1 MARNEMRRIRILVQH
16 AEPLV
21 TLGLVTALRQHP
33 DFDVLEQGV
42 HFQADR
48 GDGLE
53 LVITDYVQALSMA
66 AGSRRKAGA
75 GPKVLVLTAQDREHD
90 IRLALE
96 SGVHGY
102 LLLGCELDELVSGV
116 RMLARGSRY
125 LCMEVAQRMADS
137 LTRHALTSR
146 ESDVLRLLARG
157 ECNKAIAR
165 ELDIAVGTVKAHVKA
180 IMDKLNATSRTQAAS
195 VANERGL
202 LDGRAPLRSE
212 PSLRFQA
219 RLPART
225 LEPAVYA

>member
-42 HFQADR
+42 GFHADR
-48 GDGLE
+48 SAGLE
-53 LVITDYVQALSMA
+53 VVITDYVQALSMA
-66 AGSRRKAGA
+66 AGSRRSAGA
-75 GPKVLVLTAQDREHD
+75 GPKVLVLTAQDREHE

-102 LLLGCELDELVSGV
+102 LLLGCGLEELVSGV

-125 LCMEVAQRMADS
+125 LCMEVAQRIADS
-137 LTRHALTSR
+137 LTRHALTTR

-165 ELDIAVGTVKAHVKA
+165 ELDIAVGTVKTHVRA

-202 LDGRAPLRSE
+202 LDGRATLRPE

-219 RLPART
+219 RLPVRSA
-225 LEPAVYA
+225 EPAVYA